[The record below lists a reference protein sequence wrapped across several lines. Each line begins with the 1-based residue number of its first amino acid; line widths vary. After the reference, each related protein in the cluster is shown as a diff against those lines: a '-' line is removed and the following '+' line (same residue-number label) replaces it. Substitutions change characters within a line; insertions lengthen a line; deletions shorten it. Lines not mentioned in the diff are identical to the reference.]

1 MARIGPTVRVGGKI
15 ARNHDCRPIHASA
28 TRGTRAK
35 CPVRL
40 GRSALG
46 VGTTTWFG
54 GHVSRQPTPAHT
66 RTQPRRHSL
75 TVFFTVAFAV
85 SWSAWLPAVLSGDPA
100 TGLVLLGSFG
110 PLLAALLT
118 TALFDGRTGFR
129 DLGRRLL
136 IWRVRPYWY
145 AVVLVLP
152 ALLSLARTAVSVAL
166 GAPLP
171 RFDDPPFVHA
181 YPIPSQVAGA
191 VPWLAFLPLVFVQQ
205 LLVGSAMGE
214 EPGWRGYALPR
225 MQWRHSALRAG
236 VLLGLLW
243 GLWHLPL
250 WLWRDQRSPEE
261 IGWELLGII
270 ATSVLFT
277 WVFNHTDG
285 SLLLAMLFHASIATT
300 GLFLAE
306 SHLGPAVDVVL
317 AWLLVASVTAAER
330 RMRFTQDRSASS

>member
-1 MARIGPTVRVGGKI
+1 M
-15 ARNHDCRPIHASA
+15 
-28 TRGTRAK
+28 
-35 CPVRL
+35 
-40 GRSALG
+40 
-46 VGTTTWFG
+46 
-54 GHVSRQPTPAHT
+54 
-66 RTQPRRHSL
+66 
-75 TVFFTVAFAV
+75 AFAV
-85 SWSAWLPAVLSGDPA
+85 SWSAWLPVLLSGGSSGDP
-100 TGLVLLGSFG
+100 TPGLVLLGAFG

-118 TALFDGRTGFR
+118 TALFDGRPGYR

-136 IWRVRPYWY
+136 LWRVQPYWY

-152 ALLSLARTAVSVAL
+152 ALLSLAGTAVSVVL

-191 VPWLAFLPLVFVQQ
+191 VPWLAVLPLVFVQQ
-205 LLVGSAMGE
+205 LLVGSSMGE

-225 MQWRHSALRAG
+225 MQWRHTAVRAG

-250 WLWRDQRSPEE
+250 WLWRDQRSPAE

-330 RMRFTQDRSASS
+330 RMRFTRDKSGSA